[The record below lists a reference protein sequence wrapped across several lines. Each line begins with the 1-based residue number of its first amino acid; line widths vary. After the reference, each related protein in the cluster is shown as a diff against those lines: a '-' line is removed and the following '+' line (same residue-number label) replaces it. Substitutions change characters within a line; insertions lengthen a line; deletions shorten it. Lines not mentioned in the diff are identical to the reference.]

1 MLSNGSFARNFNIL
15 EWQSKEICAKFNVAA
30 GINLVARTPEE
41 AAAAFKK
48 MGLPAAVIK
57 AQVYC
62 GGRGKGHWKETG
74 FKSGVHF
81 VKSADEAAK
90 IAKEMLG
97 HHLVTKQ
104 TGADGLLC
112 QAVMLSDPVEVKR
125 ELYFAI
131 LLDRQTQSPVVI
143 ASTEGGVEIEEV
155 AAKHPEKIL
164 KFQLDGVEGITR
176 DVAVNISKQ
185 LGLTGKAYENGIEEM
200 QKLWKLFV
208 GSDATQVEVNPLAET
223 TDGRII
229 TVDSKF
235 NFDDSAHYR
244 QKQIFGYRDLK
255 QVNPFEIRAE
265 KYGLNYVPLDG
276 NVACL
281 VNGAGLAMATMDVIK
296 LAGGDPANFLD
307 LGGAASEAAVTEG
320 FTIISSQSHVKAILV
335 NIFGG
340 IVRCD
345 MVAAG
350 VIAAFKKVG
359 LKVPLVVRLEGT
371 NVDAGKKLIR
381 ESGLPIIP
389 ADNLTDAGIKA
400 VKAANGEKLI

>member
-1 MLSNGSFARNFNIL
+1 MLSTFSRNFNIL
-15 EWQSKEICAKFNVAA
+15 EYQSKEICKKFNVSA
-30 GINLVARTPEE
+30 GINEVARTPEE
-41 AAAAFKK
+41 AAEKFRKI
-48 MGLPAAVIK
+48 GLPKVVVK
-57 AQVYC
+57 AQVYS
-62 GGRGKGHWKETG
+62 GGRGKGVWKETG

-81 VKSADEAAK
+81 VSSPEEAKK
-90 IAKEMLG
+90 IAGEMLG

-104 TGADGLLC
+104 SGKDGALC
-112 QAVMLSDPVEVKR
+112 NCVMLSDPVETKR

-155 AAKHPEKIL
+155 AKKSPEKIH
-164 KFQLDGVEGITR
+164 KFVLDGVDGITR
-176 DVAVNISKQ
+176 DVAVYISKQ
-185 LGLTGKAYENGIEEM
+185 LGLTGNAYENGIEEM
-200 QKLWKLFV
+200 QKLWQLFV
-208 GSDATQVEVNPLAET
+208 GSDATQVEVNPLTET
-223 TDGRII
+223 PDGRII
-229 TVDSKF
+229 TVDAKF

-244 QKQIFGYRDLK
+244 QKQIFGYRDIK
-255 QVNPFEIRAE
+255 QVSKFELEAE

-276 NVACL
+276 DIACL

-296 LAGGDPANFLD
+296 LSGGDPANFLD
-307 LGGAASEAAVTEG
+307 LGGAASEQAVTAG
-320 FTIISSQSHVKAILV
+320 FQIISSQPHIKAILV

-350 VIAAFKKVG
+350 VIAAFKKIG

-371 NVDAGKKLIR
+371 NVEAGKKLLR

-389 ADNLTDAGIKA
+389 ASNLTEAGIKA
-400 VKAANGEKLI
+400 VEAAKRGV